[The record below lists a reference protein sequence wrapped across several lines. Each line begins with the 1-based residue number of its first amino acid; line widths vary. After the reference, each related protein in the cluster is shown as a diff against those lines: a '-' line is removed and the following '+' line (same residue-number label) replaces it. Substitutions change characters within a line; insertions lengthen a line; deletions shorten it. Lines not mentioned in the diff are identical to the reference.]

1 MNPKFET
8 LGRFLDGFSKPAIAL
23 SGGLDSSTLLAVC
36 DEKFGSGGCAA
47 FIAETPYS
55 MRGEIDDAREY
66 NPPERCYL
74 CKRSIFSQLKRLAF
88 SKGFDTVFDGTNA
101 DDLSD
106 YRPGM
111 KALRELGIISPFL
124 ECAVGKN
131 DIRAAAAERG
141 LKVAKKPAYA
151 CLLTRLEHGAK
162 IDVPLLGKID
172 EFESFLRA
180 EFAENVRA
188 RVESGNV
195 RIECSP
201 SDFGKIAAGAAR
213 ISDAAKKLG
222 FKRCT
227 LDLGGYKM
235 GSMNESAD
243 FSSPTWDTPKQ
254 TSIGRN
260 ARVSGR

>member
-1 MNPKFET
+1 MNPKFER

-36 DEKFGSGGCAA
+36 AEKFGSGGCAA

-55 MRGEIDDAREY
+55 MRGEIDDARDLCAALGVELVEVKMDSIPREIEY

-88 SKGFDTVFDGTNA
+88 SKGFDAVFDGTNA

-213 ISDAAKKLG
+213 ISDVAKKLG

-235 GSMNESAD
+235 GSMNVV
-243 FSSPTWDTPKQ
+243 K
-254 TSIGRN
+254 
-260 ARVSGR
+260 